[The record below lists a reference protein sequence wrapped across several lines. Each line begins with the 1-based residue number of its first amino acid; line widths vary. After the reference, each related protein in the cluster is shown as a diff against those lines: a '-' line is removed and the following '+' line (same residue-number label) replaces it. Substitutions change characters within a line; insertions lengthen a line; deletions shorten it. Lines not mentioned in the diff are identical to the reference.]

1 MQIDNMTKTLPKIL
15 KRSYTTVDPKQW
27 MDSRRVLRN
36 TVKTCQNHE
45 KALRTPNSTL
55 LWGKC
60 KMGPPKKTRKET
72 RWETRPR
79 EDGHTIQQQGGHLKK
94 ALRTPN
100 STLFAEL
107 CKTKLPATKG
117 NKKRDRLGDKLGRQ
131 AETKASGRWTHHP
144 TQGNKSGDN
153 GRQGET
159 RPREDGHTI
168 QHRHR
173 QDPRE
178 GGHTIQQR
186 ETRRGTMGDKGRRDP
201 REGGHT
207 IQHQGGHLKIA
218 LKTANSTLFGDKTL
232 NRSQNIVKILHLH
245 KITLEVDTSGWL

>member
-1 MQIDNMTKTLPKIL
+1 MQNKTTRHKG
-15 KRSYTTVDPKQW
+15 KQEE
-27 MDSRRVLRN
+27 RQAGR
-36 TVKTCQNHE
+36 Q
-45 KALRTPNSTL
+45 A
-55 LWGKC
+55 
-60 KMGPPKKTRKET
+60 
-72 RWETRPR
+72 
-79 EDGHTIQQQGGHLKK
+79 
-94 ALRTPN
+94 
-100 STLFAEL
+100 
-107 CKTKLPATKG
+107 
-117 NKKRDRLGDKLGRQ
+117 GRQ

-232 NRSQNIVKILHLH
+232 NRSLNIVKILHLH
-245 KITLEVDTSGWL
+245 KITLEVDTSGWLWSLFRPAVAAFKPSLTVFTVLVWLVNVATQTCAISSQMILWLKHFNSRYIDA